1 MQEGALRKHSI
12 RFMKMCTRAIN
23 RLCISSGPSP
33 LSANLSGGGL
43 GGLGG
48 NGTNGTRGGGWPDLN
63 MSFMVPYTKACPLEF
78 PRAIQTIFELLLFY
92 FKDWTI
98 MLCGVVACWIIISF
112 LLAFFLGPD
121 FVTCYLCEKQIPRR
135 CARKI
140 CIKK

>member
-1 MQEGALRKHSI
+1 
-12 RFMKMCTRAIN
+12 MCTRVIN
-23 RLCISSGPSP
+23 RLCVLSDPSP

-43 GGLGG
+43 GGIGG
-48 NGTNGTRGGGWPDLN
+48 NGTNNGTRGGGWPDLN
-63 MSFMVPYTKACPLEF
+63 MSFMVYKSLQIYWVS
-78 PRAIQTIFELLLFY
+78 PRTIQMILELLLFY
-92 FKDWTI
+92 LKDWTI